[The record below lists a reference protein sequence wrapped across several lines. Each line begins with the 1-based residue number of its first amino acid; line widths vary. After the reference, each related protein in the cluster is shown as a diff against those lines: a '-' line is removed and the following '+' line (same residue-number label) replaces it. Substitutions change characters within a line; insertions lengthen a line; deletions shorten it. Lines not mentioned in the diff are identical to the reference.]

1 MTSQIEAY
9 IEKQRSPQKEILLE
23 VQKIFRETLPDS
35 TEEMRWGVIT
45 YSSGKFYIAA
55 MKNCVHVGFAI
66 TGLSNDEIAFFEG
79 NGKTM
84 RHRKIPTTN
93 SIDKIQLAKLIR
105 MVEQKATCEIC

>member
-9 IEKQRSPQKEILLE
+9 IEKQKSPHKEILLE

-45 YSSGKFYIAA
+45 YASGKFYIAA

-66 TGLSNDEIAFFEG
+66 AGLNNDEIAFFEG

-84 RHRKIPTTN
+84 RHIKIPHT
-93 SIDKIQLAKLIR
+93 
-105 MVEQKATCEIC
+105 